1 MSAGG
6 VELGVLSAVKL
17 WQILTAVT
25 SLFIGLLIKVLNDR
39 NKMIEDNKNTI
50 SEITTRYSVQESIVT
65 ELAAEV
71 KELSTVKDKVL
82 VLEAKA
88 ESAEAKADSVERMI
102 RDLSKD
108 IRQVLTTM
116 PRRKHYTD
124 EHD

>member
-1 MSAGG
+1 MPMETA
-6 VELGVLSAVKL
+6 GVLSAVKL

-88 ESAEAKADSVERMI
+88 EAAEAKAESVEMMI

-116 PRRKHYTD
+116 PRRKHCSD
-124 EHD
+124 DD